1 MLKPGEG
8 RDRQESVHQHTEA
21 WCVNDQ
27 HGGSVR
33 QHELLAQEGGPGVQG
48 GHGGQHATCANAGL
62 ACGRQTYVRCN
73 GRVGVENIHNYIL
86 QM

>member
-1 MLKPGEG
+1 MSQPGGAGTG
-8 RDRQESVHQHTEA
+8 RKVCTNTQV
-21 WCVNDQ
+21 WCVYDQ

-73 GRVGVENIHNYIL
+73 GRVGIEWEIIYTTV
-86 QM
+86 

>member
-8 RDRQESVHQHTEA
+8 RDRQESVHPHTEA

-33 QHELLAQEGGPGVQG
+33 QHELLAQEGGPGVHWVMVDNMPLVQMQDW
-48 GHGGQHATCANAGL
+48 HVAGKH
-62 ACGRQTYVRCN
+62 TYAAMAEWEIIYTTV
-73 GRVGVENIHNYIL
+73 
-86 QM
+86 

>member
-27 HGGSVR
+27 HRGSVR

-48 GHGGQHATCANAGL
+48 GHGGQHATCRMQDWHVAGKHTYAAMAMYGNV
-62 ACGRQTYVRCN
+62 AC
-73 GRVGVENIHNYIL
+73 
-86 QM
+86 